1 MRSREK
7 HWPSVWPFIKT
18 LTSKKAARLVK
29 IAEEECP
36 VFSQFSYIRLYR
48 CHPFAYHFR
57 QEKRDLLFVHSDT
70 FIRMIF
76 LESVVK
82 SSLERFAF
90 QMYRSSSQLH
100 RRVWCWSLF
109 HLPSVETMWSS
120 MRAVKMKLDLLGVR
134 WGLTRLAVL
143 VQINLQWFNVFFETE
158 RAHCPKQIVS
168 VDRFTLFALAFVT
181 RFACYKADEL
191 GDALL
196 NSFFCVFRYL
206 RICWQSF
213 FHYSADVC
221 DWKKPILFANV
232 PTLLFVI
239 VIDIRFVGVAHAFF
253 SLMWSVARPG
263 KLSPL
268 PFESDFNSDLKNKTW
283 ISFISLPSYE
293 MNETFIIFII
303 FYFFLFGMLICITFE
318 GTKVVFS
325 LKSGINELC
334 GAHPSRDRR
343 IARFSARASCQGD
356 GWTARQDARG
366 VCASQYPSTRFSR
379 PWTYLGK
386 FHFR

>member
-143 VQINLQWFNVFFETE
+143 VQINLQWFNVFFE
-158 RAHCPKQIVS
+158 S
-168 VDRFTLFALAFVT
+168 
-181 RFACYKADEL
+181 
-191 GDALL
+191 
-196 NSFFCVFRYL
+196 
-206 RICWQSF
+206 
-213 FHYSADVC
+213 
-221 DWKKPILFANV
+221 
-232 PTLLFVI
+232 
-239 VIDIRFVGVAHAFF
+239 
-253 SLMWSVARPG
+253 
-263 KLSPL
+263 
-268 PFESDFNSDLKNKTW
+268 
-283 ISFISLPSYE
+283 
-293 MNETFIIFII
+293 
-303 FYFFLFGMLICITFE
+303 
-318 GTKVVFS
+318 
-325 LKSGINELC
+325 
-334 GAHPSRDRR
+334 
-343 IARFSARASCQGD
+343 
-356 GWTARQDARG
+356 
-366 VCASQYPSTRFSR
+366 
-379 PWTYLGK
+379 
-386 FHFR
+386 